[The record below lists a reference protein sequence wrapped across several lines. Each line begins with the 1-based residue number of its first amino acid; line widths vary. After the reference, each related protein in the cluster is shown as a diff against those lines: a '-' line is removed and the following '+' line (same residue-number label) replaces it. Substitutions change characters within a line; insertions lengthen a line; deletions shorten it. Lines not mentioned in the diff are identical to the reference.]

1 MKLEKTDVKITD
13 SPAVAADY
21 AKRNIP
27 YIVVL
32 NEKNKAEAFPS
43 GAYCV
48 ERIEDIDDAYRDRVY
63 RRFCGLPWDIAET
76 TRLKIREITVEDVP
90 RLYELYSGEG
100 ITKYMEPLFPEME
113 KELEYTKAYID
124 NVYKFYG
131 YGMWVIVKKK
141 CGEVIGRVGLE
152 YKEGFDGLELGFML
166 GTEYQNR
173 GYAYEACRAVIQYG
187 IEALGIANFYA
198 FVNEENIASIRL
210 CERLG
215 FVKTGHVKLPALN
228 LDEKKTTDKNFVN
241 KITEKEFVCY
251 VYEA

>member
-1 MKLEKTDVKITD
+1 MKIEKADVKITD
-13 SPAVAADY
+13 SPTMAADY
-21 AKRNIP
+21 ARKNIP

-32 NEKNKAEAFPS
+32 TEKNRAEAFPS

-48 ERIEDIDDAYRDRVY
+48 ERAEDIDDAYRDRVY
-63 RRFCGLPWDIAET
+63 RRFRGLPWDIAET
-76 TRLKIREITVEDVP
+76 PRLKIREITVKDVP

-113 KELEYTKAYID
+113 QEIEYTKTYIE

-131 YGMWVIVKKK
+131 YGLWVIVLKES
-141 CGEVIGRVGLE
+141 GEVIGRVGLE

-166 GTEYQNR
+166 GTEYQHR
-173 GYAYEACRAVIQYG
+173 GYAYEACQAVLEYG
-187 IEALGIANFYA
+187 IGQLGIACFYA
-198 FVNEENIASIRL
+198 FVNEGNDASIRL

-215 FVKTGHVKLPALN
+215 FVKAGYARIPGLHS
-228 LDEKKTTDKNFVN
+228 DEKNFVN
-241 KITEKEFVCY
+241 KIIEKEFVCY